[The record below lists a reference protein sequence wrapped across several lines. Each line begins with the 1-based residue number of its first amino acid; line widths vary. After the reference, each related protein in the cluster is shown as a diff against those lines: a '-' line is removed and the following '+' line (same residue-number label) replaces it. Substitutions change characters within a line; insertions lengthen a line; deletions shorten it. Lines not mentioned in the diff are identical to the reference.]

1 MVKNWSVHFK
11 FDPKFQWKKLEKV
24 FPELWEL
31 MSVESKLNQ
40 EEQSYDIAALELNM
54 REIRANRKPI
64 GYIRDGAKYRLLFPA
79 NGNEMILYRGFP
91 VENLREVGDII
102 AKYLKDRGIKFTI
115 EYDKMLLQEIKSR
128 KR

>member
-11 FDPKFQWKKLEKV
+11 FDSKFLWKKLEKV

-31 MSVESKLNQ
+31 MSTESKLNQ
-40 EEQSYDIAALELNM
+40 EEQSYDTAALELNM

-79 NGNEMILYRGFP
+79 ERNEMILYRGFP

-102 AKYLKDRGIKFTI
+102 AKSLKDRGIKFTI